1 MYKPG
6 YIAKTVTKFSIPVN
20 RNVLG
25 TAPYDLYAYVHN
37 TKEELHFP
45 GKYFINNKDKY
56 LDPKGFPWAIIVP
69 GGFQWPLSGENMNS
83 GYPKF
88 NSWSSSFGAYDSDW
102 YKYFNG
108 SKVYTLAKEP
118 NILVTQ

>member
-1 MYKPG
+1 M
-6 YIAKTVTKFSIPVN
+6 
-20 RNVLG
+20 G

-56 LDPKGFPWAIIVP
+56 LDSKGFPWAIIVP

-88 NSWSSSFGAYDSDW
+88 NSWSNSFGAYDSDW

-108 SKVYTLAKEP
+108 SKVYTKAQEP